1 MGSGLMVRKKPLEVM
16 IKSMTE
22 VMTRPLTVKIRT
34 GIYMDK
40 KIAHNLAPNLRNWG
54 ADLVTIHGRS
64 REQVM
69 YFDFTIFKKTIIF
82 TCNT

>member
-1 MGSGLMVRKKPLEVM
+1 MGSGMMVRKKPLEVM

-22 VMTRPLTVKIRT
+22 IMTRPLTVKIRT

-69 YFDFTIFKKTIIF
+69 YFNTASHKKGT
-82 TCNT
+82 TSRVAN